1 MKNYALIAIST
12 VVYMMAVI
20 ILSNGIIALID
31 KTYDKSLALVLLSF
45 IVALIGLSIDCSRKS
60 YRN

>member
-12 VVYMMAVI
+12 IVYVMAVI

-45 IVALIGLSIDCSRKS
+45 IVGLIGLSIDCSRKTNK
-60 YRN
+60 Y

>member
-12 VVYMMAVI
+12 IVYVMAVV
-20 ILSNGIIALID
+20 ILSNGIIALMD
-31 KTYDKSLALVLLSF
+31 KAYDKSLALVLLSF
-45 IVALIGLSIDCSRKS
+45 IVGLIGLSIDCSRKS